1 MVLSLLIV
9 VAKNGQLKLNP
20 MVISW

>member
-9 VAKNGQLKLNP
+9 HQLWQVTLAFP
-20 MVISW
+20 VT